1 MAAASYN
8 DREKKHSAVKL
19 NDMTWFH
26 GKIKRDEVDKLLLK
40 DVWTS
45 RDGTFLVRE
54 STNFPGDY
62 TLCVVYQNKVEHYRV
77 LAENNI
83 LTIDQEK
90 KFENLTKLVEF
101 YRQDAGGLCTK
112 LIKPLAQHRSVY
124 KDVNIEEFKTAG
136 WLIKEEDVKIKEKI
150 GNGEFGDVM
159 LGVYEGKKVAIKSMK
174 DIKTRN
180 AQRFLAEATVMTSL
194 HHANLVNLVGLIL
207 DKLSY
212 KIVTE
217 YLSKGSLLEYLKSG
231 GRQYVTKKDQVKFA

>member
-1 MAAASYN
+1 MAAASSS
-8 DREKKHSAVKL
+8 DPDARAVKL

-26 GKIKRDEVDKLLLK
+26 GKIKRDEVEKLLLK

-54 STNFPGDY
+54 SSNFPGDY
-62 TLCVVYQNKVEHYRV
+62 TLCVVFENKVEHYRV
-77 LAENNI
+77 IAKNNF
-83 LTIDQEK
+83 LTIDEEK
-90 KFENLTKLVEF
+90 KFENLTKLVEC
-101 YRQDAGGLCTK
+101 YRQDAGGLATR
-112 LIKPLAQHRSVY
+112 LEHPLAQHKSVY

-136 WLIKEEDVKIKEKI
+136 WLIKENEVKIKERI
-150 GNGEFGDVM
+150 GKGEFGDVM
-159 LGVYEGKKVAIKSMK
+159 LGEYKGQKVAIKSTK
-174 DIKTRN
+174 DVKKMTRN

-194 HHANLVNLVGLIL
+194 HHANLVNLIGLIL
-207 DKLSY
+207 DELSY